1 MMRRVFFALA
11 VLGASPL
18 AAQAPDTLEWMRR
31 PEIREIRS
39 IVAEM
44 RRQLDAKQIHVID
57 STVDC
62 GSEILNTEYGIGR
75 DGQGR
80 IRTLRLAGGSEDHGE
95 VTTYYYDRQGRLR
108 FAFGTVSAVNGS
120 TVERRAY
127 WRPDRSLILADRRIV
142 QGEGYPTDDLAPI
155 FDPASAIAMTCREPG

>member
-1 MMRRVFFALA
+1 MRRTLFALSI
-11 VLGASPL
+11 LGASPL
-18 AAQAPDTLEWMRR
+18 AAQVSDTLEWMRR
-31 PEIREIRS
+31 PEIREIRA
-39 IVAEM
+39 IVGEM
-44 RRQLDAKQIHVID
+44 QRQLDAKQIRVVD
-57 STVDC
+57 STVNC

-80 IRTLRLAGGSEDHGE
+80 IRTLRLLGGSEDHGE

-127 WRPDRSLILADRRIV
+127 WRVDRSLIVADQRIV
-142 QGEGYPTDDLAPI
+142 KGEGYPVDDLAPI
-155 FDPASAIAMTCREPG
+155 FDPASAIEMTCREPG